1 MLIRHGTFTLA
12 LVLAGYTA
20 AAAGADAT
28 AGKNVFRAQCA
39 LCHSAEPDDNGG
51 AQGPNLN
58 GVFGRAAA
66 SDSRFGY
73 TQALKDSHLTWDAAT
88 LERFLTSP
96 TTVVPGSAMVIPVAK
111 TEDRENVIAYFQAVK
126 EGTFKPAART
136 GPPGGGF
143 RPPPNTGA
151 PPKGDADW
159 KRDAPGR
166 THKIDVAKLPPPFDT
181 GSVANFPRFVEKPAN
196 AKLSLPAG
204 FKIDTYA
211 TGLQGPRVMRVAPN
225 GDIFLSEPQVGK
237 ILVMRPSAD
246 GAKAASVETFAQGLL
261 LPFGI
266 EFYPAKNPKWLYV
279 GETNRVVRYAYK
291 SGDVKASAVPEV
303 VVPELSPSA
312 GGGHFTRDVAFS
324 LDGKRMFVSIGSMS
338 NVAED
343 MPKKSAD
350 EVNAW
355 EAKHGLGAAWG
366 PEENRATV
374 MVWEVGSNKPGK
386 IFATGIRNCVGLTV
400 QPKNGELW
408 CTTNERDLLGDD
420 LVPDYSTRVREGKYY
435 GWPWYYMGNNEDP
448 RLKGDRPDLMG
459 KATVPDVPYQ
469 AHSAAL
475 TLTFYTATSG
485 KSAFPKEYV
494 GEGFA
499 VFHGSWNRAFRTG
512 HKIVRVKMKNGE
524 PTGEYEDFLTGFIAD
539 DGNAWGRP
547 VATVVA
553 PDGSLLLS
561 DDGANVVYRIS
572 YSK

>member
-1 MLIRHGTFTLA
+1 MLIRHGTLTLA

-73 TQALKDSHLTWDAAT
+73 TQALKDSRLTWDAAT

-237 ILVMRPSAD
+237 ILVMRPSAH

-279 GETNRVVRYAYK
+279 GETNRVGRYAYK
-291 SGDVKASAVPEV
+291 SGDVKATAVPEV

-312 GGGHFTRDVAFS
+312 GGGH
-324 LDGKRMFVSIGSMS
+324 
-338 NVAED
+338 
-343 MPKKSAD
+343 
-350 EVNAW
+350 
-355 EAKHGLGAAWG
+355 
-366 PEENRATV
+366 
-374 MVWEVGSNKPGK
+374 
-386 IFATGIRNCVGLTV
+386 
-400 QPKNGELW
+400 
-408 CTTNERDLLGDD
+408 
-420 LVPDYSTRVREGKYY
+420 
-435 GWPWYYMGNNEDP
+435 
-448 RLKGDRPDLMG
+448 
-459 KATVPDVPYQ
+459 
-469 AHSAAL
+469 
-475 TLTFYTATSG
+475 
-485 KSAFPKEYV
+485 
-494 GEGFA
+494 
-499 VFHGSWNRAFRTG
+499 
-512 HKIVRVKMKNGE
+512 
-524 PTGEYEDFLTGFIAD
+524 
-539 DGNAWGRP
+539 
-547 VATVVA
+547 
-553 PDGSLLLS
+553 
-561 DDGANVVYRIS
+561 
-572 YSK
+572 